1 LQADG
6 LLQVHREIPARA
18 AVACGYSARVT
29 STAPLRLDVD
39 SLLAWAEQRATPLD
53 GRAAEAVLGL
63 LALSK
68 ASRRTGL
75 PEPTPELVEEL
86 LQTLLPLYV
95 SANEPE
101 LPAFPAVLVALAD
114 YTHEAGRLNAKRH
127 AKLVAGVR
135 ELQEGFTQAMTSPRR
150 MTWARL
156 YANLLRAEG
165 VDAGDP
171 EAVRGWL
178 EDFSARPYAQ
188 RQAAL
193 GFEAACAAA
202 GSPLAEPAWLRALT
216 GERSRQARSLLARR
230 LQNVALG
237 EQVRPE
243 PGQPPLIPDAPQ
255 DQGEDEDVEDV
266 WYEAQAGALSDRWTA
281 AGLDTLLH
289 GPYAHLAPGL
299 QQPAPL
305 LGFVGELGA
314 QHLEVWG
321 SDPDP
326 LPAPPLPGS
335 PKEQAEALRAAPLP
349 AALAQTAAN
358 PDGAAEQDRQLALA
372 GGFLRRDEQGALTTG
387 PAAEVWQQGS
397 PSDLAGLA
405 LDLLG
410 ALLAQAAGD
419 TETAEEFPG
428 EHLSTLYFLY
438 HHAGLPQSVARKT
451 AEEEAWIVPPWHQAD
466 PDPSVP
472 ATGPYQLPPPQALS
486 QVTGIP
492 ALSEED
498 RGELQPCAAC
508 LACLID
514 RLAALGVT
522 ERTGD
527 AFALTP
533 LGSALLRDTL
543 ILGTGGEEAGTHAF
557 PTQAHV
563 RAWDAHRLVAAA
575 RIWPRDAARCVLSDW
590 LTHRGTDAWPVLLA
604 ALAAT
609 PAGPD
614 AADQRALLGLL
625 DLTAAPAQALHG
637 LLDDP
642 VLGGYAERALH
653 QQGETPHTAAVPP
666 SARAVLLADELE
678 AVRRQAVLTH
688 RMSAGQQYEQEPEL
702 LAQVHTAFDEV
713 AADWP
718 GGGPALVA
726 ALTAADQ
733 HQFAFFAE
741 QLAHHPDPAT
751 AEEARRAW
759 HAYRNAAGI
768 ARTSHPGKAKSTSR
782 RKRPAAKR
790 TNKKRKRH

>member
-1 LQADG
+1 M
-6 LLQVHREIPARA
+6 
-18 AVACGYSARVT
+18 T

-39 SLLAWAEQRATPLD
+39 SFLAWAEQRATPLD

-95 SANEPE
+95 SVNESE
-101 LPAFPAVLVALAD
+101 LSAFPAVLVALAD
-114 YTHEAGRLNAKRH
+114 YTREAGRLNAKRH

-165 VDAGDP
+165 VEASDP
-171 EAVRGWL
+171 QAVRGWL

-193 GFEAACAAA
+193 GFEAARAAA

-216 GERSRQARSLLARR
+216 GERTRQARSLLARR

-237 EQVRPE
+237 EQVRPD
-243 PGQPPLIPDAPQ
+243 PDQPPLIPEAPQ
-255 DQGEDEDVEDV
+255 DQGEDAEDA

-305 LGFVGELGA
+305 LGIVGELGA

-326 LPAPPLPGS
+326 LPVPPLPGS

-349 AALAQTAAN
+349 AALAQSAAN
-358 PDGAAEQDRQLALA
+358 PDGVAEQELQLALA
-372 GGFLRRDEQGALTTG
+372 GGFLRRDEQGALTAG
-387 PAAEVWQQGS
+387 PAAEVWQHGS
-397 PSDLAGLA
+397 PSDLAGLG

-428 EHLSTLYFLY
+428 DHLSTFYFLY
-438 HHAGLPQSVARKT
+438 HHAGLPQSVARKA
-451 AEEEAWIVPPWHQAD
+451 AEEDAWLVPPWHQAD
-466 PDPSVP
+466 PAPSVP
-472 ATGPYQLPPPQALS
+472 PAGAYQLPPLEALS

-498 RGELQPCAAC
+498 RGALQPCAAR
-508 LACLID
+508 LARLID
-514 RLAALGVT
+514 RLAVLGVT

-533 LGSALLRDTL
+533 LGSALLRDAL
-543 ILGTGGEEAGTHAF
+543 ILGTGIEEAGTHAF

-575 RIWPRDAARCVLSDW
+575 RTWPPDAARSVLGDW
-590 LTHRGTDAWPVLLA
+590 LTHRGTDAWPALLA

-614 AADQRALLGLL
+614 AAAQRALLGLL
-625 DLTAAPAQALHG
+625 DLTAAPAQALHS

-642 VLGGYAERALH
+642 VLGSYAERALH
-653 QQGETPHTAAVPP
+653 QQGETPHTAAVPT

-678 AVRRQAVLTH
+678 AVRRQATLTH

-702 LAQVHTAFDEV
+702 LAQVHTAFDKV

-726 ALTAADQ
+726 ALAAVDR
-733 HQFAFFAE
+733 HQCAFVAE
-741 QLAHHPDPAT
+741 QLAHHPDPTT

-790 TNKKRKRH
+790 TDKKRKRH